1 MKKGMSILMGAA
13 ALLAAGVLSAQE
25 VKTFNKAADWNKSPA
40 FTDGEGFLKVSK
52 NVMMVSPRFKIDP
65 DKTYTIKLSVRAEN
79 IQGKDFSWCL
89 AGFAVFD
96 KKGVAISC
104 DNVNVVNGT
113 FTEVTAD
120 AAKGTSVLTVKDAS
134 KLKASHLKYYTIVAG
149 AKEDYSDLPNRK
161 VLAHGIQKVEKKGD
175 VWEITVSKLLA
186 DVKAGDTIRVHC
198 KGGYLYTGGSRNVFG
213 KWVVMQGK
221 IKGHC
226 KVGWTGNKWPAGAEY
241 AQFIIL
247 PNWGGKKL
255 ETQFKDI
262 SLTIE

>member
-40 FTDGEGFLKVSK
+40 ITDGEDCLKVSK
-52 NVMMVSPRFKIDP
+52 NVMLVSPRFKIDP

-113 FTEVTAD
+113 LTTVAAD

-134 KLKASHLKYYTIVAG
+134 KVKSAPYYTIVAG
-149 AKEDYSDLPNRK
+149 AKEDLSDLPNRK
-161 VLAHGIQKVEKKGD
+161 VLARGIQKVEKKGD
-175 VWEITVSKLLA
+175 VWEITVRGKLSA
-186 DVKAGDTIRVHC
+186 DAKAGDTIRIHSM
-198 KGGYLYTGGSRNVFG
+198 GGYLYTAGSRNVRD
-213 KWVVMQGK
+213 KWTVMQGK
-221 IKGHC
+221 IKGYSQF
-226 KVGWTGNKWPAGAEY
+226 GWAGNKWPVGAEY

-247 PNWGGKKL
+247 ANWGAKKL
-255 ETQFKDI
+255 ETQFKDV

>member
-13 ALLAAGVLSAQE
+13 VLLAAGVLSAQE
-25 VKTFNKAADWNKSPA
+25 VKTFNKAADWNKNPA
-40 FTDGEGFLKVSK
+40 ITEGEDCLKVSK
-52 NVMMVSPRFKIDP
+52 NAMLTSPRFKIDP

-96 KKGVAISC
+96 KNGTSISC
-104 DNVNVVNGT
+104 DNVNAIKNT
-113 FTEVTAD
+113 LTTVTAD

-134 KLKASHLKYYTIVAG
+134 KVKAAAYYTIVAG
-149 AKEDYSDLPNRK
+149 AKEDLSDLPNRM
-161 VLAHGIQKVEKKGD
+161 VLARGIQKVEKKDD
-175 VWEITVSKLLA
+175 VWEITVRGKLFA
-186 DVKAGDTIRVHC
+186 DAKAGDTIRVHSM
-198 KGGYLYTGGSRNVFG
+198 GGYLYTAGSRNVSG
-213 KWVVMQGK
+213 KWTVMQGK
-221 IKGHC
+221 IKGYS
-226 KVGWTGNKWPAGAEY
+226 KSGWAGNKWPVGAEY

-247 PNWGGKKL
+247 ANWSGKKL

>member
-40 FTDGEGFLKVSK
+40 ITDGEDCLKVSK
-52 NVMMVSPRFKIDP
+52 NVLLVSPRFKIDP

-79 IQGKDFSWCL
+79 IEGKDFSWCL

-96 KKGVAISC
+96 KKGVGISC

-113 FTEVTAD
+113 LTEVAAD
-120 AAKGTSVLTVKDAS
+120 AAKGTNILTVKDAS
-134 KLKASHLKYYTIVAG
+134 KVKVASTYTIVAG
-149 AKEDYSDLPNRK
+149 AKEDLSDLPNRK
-161 VLAHGIQKVEKKGD
+161 ILARGIQKVEKKNDD
-175 VWEITVSKLLA
+175 VWEITVKGKLSA
-186 DVKAGDTIRVHC
+186 NVKAGDTIRVHSM
-198 KGGYLYTGGSRNVFG
+198 GGYLYTGGSRNVRD
-213 KWVVMQGK
+213 KWTVMQGK
-221 IKGHC
+221 IKGQS
-226 KVGWTGNKWPAGAEY
+226 KSGWAGNKWPVGAEY

-247 PNWGGKKL
+247 ANWSGKKL